1 MTQITAGEVKTLR
14 ERTGAGMMD
23 CKKALQECAG
33 DMEAAQDWLRS
44 KGLAAAQKKA
54 GRVAA
59 DGLVALTVSDGSGSL
74 IEVNSE
80 TDFVARN
87 ADFQAFV
94 TAVAGLVGEAG
105 GDIETLK
112 AATYPGSD
120 HSVDEELTRLI
131 ATIGENLVLR
141 RAARIGVDEGVV
153 GAYVHGATAPG
164 LGRIGVLVAL
174 SSSGDAAVLEP
185 LAKQIAMHV
194 AATAPQAVEVAQ
206 LDADVVARERAVLTE
221 QARES
226 GRPENIIEKMVEG
239 RLRKFYQDAVL
250 LEQTWVH
257 DGESTVA
264 KVLEEAAAKL
274 GAPVRVSGFVR
285 FALGEGVDTAE

>member
-1 MTQITAGEVKTLR
+1 MTEITASQVKNLR
-14 ERTGAGMMD
+14 EKTGAGMMD

-33 DMEAAQDWLRS
+33 DLEAAQDWLRT

-59 DGLVALTVSDGSGSL
+59 DGLVALAVGERTGSL
-74 IEVNSE
+74 VEVNSE

-87 ADFQAFV
+87 DEFKAFV
-94 TAVAGLVGEAG
+94 GNVATQVAASG
-105 GDIETLK
+105 GDVEALK
-112 AATYPGSD
+112 AASYPGAG
-120 HSVDEELTRLI
+120 HSVQEELTRLI

-141 RAARIGVDEGVV
+141 RAACLQVDQGVIGS
-153 GAYVHGATAPG
+153 YVHSAASPG
-164 LGRIGVLVAL
+164 LGRIGVIVAL
-174 SSSGDAAVLEP
+174 QSGADSAALEP
-185 LAKQIAMHV
+185 LAKQIAMHI
-194 AATAPQAVEVAQ
+194 AAAAPQSVDVAD
-206 LDADVVARERAVLTE
+206 LDAEVVARERAVLAE

-257 DGESTVA
+257 DGESSVA
-264 KVLEEAAAKL
+264 KVLAEAAKSL

-285 FALGEGVDTAE
+285 FALGEGLENPG